1 MISIERR
8 LLGLALALA
17 ALASLAGACGGG
29 DGGPSPEDVVRESV
43 EATQAVES
51 FHFAFDSEGVPA
63 STTGLQLLGAEGD
76 AVLPDRVRAD
86 VSGTFAG
93 VALTTQLVAVG
104 DDVWIKDPFS
114 GGWRSVDVSTTPSFL
129 LDPAEGVLGVMR
141 RVEDLSNEGSEEAA
155 GVKAL
160 KIKGSVDAADVA
172 PLFAVSPGEGTVEA
186 TLVIGEEDRVLRRV
200 EVVGAV
206 AANEPEDARRVVEIS
221 RLNEPV
227 TVEPPK
233 EAA

>member
-1 MISIERR
+1 MIPIVRR
-8 LLGLALALA
+8 LLGSVLALA

-43 EATQAVES
+43 EATQAVDS

-76 AVLPDRVRAD
+76 AALPDRVRAD

-104 DDVWIKDPFS
+104 EDVWIKDPFS
-114 GGWRSVDVSTTPSFL
+114 GSWRSVDVGTTPSFL

-141 RVEDLSNEGSEEAA
+141 RVEDLRDEGSEEMDR
-155 GVKAL
+155 VKVRR
-160 KIKGSVDAADVA
+160 IQGTVDVADVA
-172 PLFAVSPGEGTVEA
+172 PLFAVSPGEGTVEV
-186 TLVIGEEDRVLRRV
+186 TLLIGEEDRVLRRV
-200 EVVGAV
+200 EVSGAV

-221 RLNEPV
+221 RVNEPV
-227 TVEPPK
+227 TIEPPK
-233 EAA
+233 GAA